1 MEKRRVPDSGREES
15 DSAREQSGLSERMRQ
30 LILRSSTV
38 DERRKMAVGDNA
50 ERRRRTD
57 DSGADDFQS

>member
-1 MEKRRVPDSGREES
+1 MEKRRVPDSARE
-15 DSAREQSGLSERMRQ
+15 AREQSGLSERMRQ

-38 DERRKMAVGDNA
+38 EERRIAAGDNA

-57 DSGADDFQS
+57 DNGDNDSQS